1 MKKLG
6 INCQL
11 QNKLFFIVIHRFSLV
26 KVAGATG
33 ICKLCSGFNKMPLC
47 LYFPIVKG
55 GTKTIAQKN
64 IKFKWAMNFHHRHL
78 NWLPY

>member
-1 MKKLG
+1 MCEKIRYQLP
-6 INCQL
+6 L

-33 ICKLCSGFNKMPLC
+33 ICKLCSVVNKWPLC

-55 GTKTIAQKN
+55 VTKTIAQKKKN
-64 IKFKWAMNFHHRHL
+64 
-78 NWLPY
+78 